1 MNRVAEFRQ
10 KLLDDSLQPAGTA
23 LAFATAV
30 VVATEFIV
38 VGLLP
43 EMARDLSISV
53 AAVGRFVSW
62 FALAS
67 AIAGPVLTM
76 AAANMS
82 PRRAVLL
89 ALLPF
94 ILGSAGAAWLSTYEA
109 MVAAR
114 LLQGAAL
121 PVLVSVGSA
130 ALMRMAG
137 PGREGEAVSLLY
149 YGVVAGT
156 VLAMPAGVVLA
167 GAVSWQATFLA
178 LGVLAL
184 LAAIPLLGQSL
195 QIAELGRVNVRSQLG
210 ILKRPVL
217 SAHLLLS
224 AILFAAMFAPYTY
237 LAAVLESSAG
247 LNENGVAAMLMGFGL
262 TGIIGNR
269 LAGRAGGDEA
279 TKASGAV
286 ALVLII
292 VMVCFSLAGGALI
305 VLLPLLAVWGAAHA
319 AAFLLSQVRVMAVA
333 PEAPAFAASLN
344 ISAANLGI
352 AMGALAGGVV
362 ADRYGP
368 EATGFAGAAI
378 GSLAFINA
386 ILLLRAGES
395 RRGLTIASR

>member
-1 MNRVAEFRQ
+1 VNRVAAFLQRS
-10 KLLDDSLQPAGTA
+10 DDRSGASMLPAGTA

-43 EMARDLSISV
+43 EIARDLNISL
-53 AAVGRFVSW
+53 ASAGRFVSW

-67 AIAGPVLTM
+67 AIAGPILTI
-76 AAANMS
+76 AAASLS
-82 PRRAVLL
+82 PRRIVLL

-94 ILGSAGAAWLSTYEA
+94 IFGGIGTAWLSTYEA

-114 LLQGAAL
+114 ILQGAAL

-167 GAVSWQATFLA
+167 GAVSWQATILA
-178 LGVLAL
+178 LGILAV
-184 LAAIPLLGQSL
+184 LAAIPFLGHGL
-195 QIAELGRVNVRSQLG
+195 QIADVSRMSVRDQLG
-210 ILKRPVL
+210 ILKRPAVC
-217 SAHLLLS
+217 AHLLLS

-247 LNENGVAAMLMGFGL
+247 LNDNGVAVVLMGFGL

-279 TKASGAV
+279 TKASVAV
-286 ALVLII
+286 VLVLIAA
-292 VMVCFSLAGGALI
+292 MGCLSLAGGSLI
-305 VLLPLLAVWGAAHA
+305 VLLPLLPVWGAAHA

-352 AMGALAGGVV
+352 TVGALAGGVIS
-362 ADRYGP
+362 DRYGP
-368 EATGFAGAAI
+368 AATGFAGAAI
-378 GSLAFINA
+378 GGLALVNA
-386 ILLLRAGES
+386 FLLLRAGA
-395 RRGLTIASR
+395 R